1 MTDQIITI
9 YRKLFQLML
18 ILSFWFTMGAVYSEE
33 INSSPESDKYTEK
46 DRIYLSN
53 PGHEDDR
60 LFRGSAEGVIQAPR
74 DTVWT
79 VLSDYNNYHKFFPRM
94 PVTFIVDEGALKEI
108 GKTQEWKRADFE
120 ALISKYRLEEPAGD
134 IFYFYNVIDMTFPFA
149 DRWLL
154 FRMERDPGQYN
165 MYWKMIYGN
174 MLITEGSWEL
184 EQYGRNS
191 SETLAVYTTYSKSII
206 PIPVFIISIGLN
218 NTLPDIII
226 GLRRRVSEFSFIS
239 ERNK

>member
-9 YRKLFQLML
+9 YRKLFQLIL
-18 ILSFWFTMGAVYSEE
+18 ILSFLSTVGAVCPGE
-33 INSSPESDKYTEK
+33 INSSPASDKYTEK
-46 DRIYLSN
+46 DRIYVSN
-53 PGHEDDR
+53 PGHKDNSM
-60 LFRGSAEGVIQAPR
+60 FRGSVEGVIQATR

-94 PVTFIVDEGALKEI
+94 PVTFIVDEGALEEI
-108 GKTQEWKRADFE
+108 GRKQEWKRAEFE

-134 IFYFYNVIDMTFPFA
+134 IFYFYNVIDMPFPFA

-154 FRMERDPGQYN
+154 FKMERDPGQYN

-174 MLITEGSWEL
+174 MLITDGSWEL

-206 PIPVFIISIGLN
+206 PIPVFIMSIGLN
-218 NTLPDIII
+218 NTLPDIIK
-226 GLRRRVSEFSFIS
+226 GLRRRVSELSIIC
-239 ERNK
+239 EDNK